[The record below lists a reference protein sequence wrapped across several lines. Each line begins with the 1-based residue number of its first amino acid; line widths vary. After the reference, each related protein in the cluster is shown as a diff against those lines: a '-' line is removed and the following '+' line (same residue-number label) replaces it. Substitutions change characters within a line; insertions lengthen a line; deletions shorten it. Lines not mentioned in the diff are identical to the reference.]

1 MITGQDLS
9 TTCVSLL
16 EVHNACKNLKVLPA
30 TLDSTTAE
38 TAILRAT
45 FLCQFISQILNNPST
60 PKEVTQILTLILNMV
75 EQAEAKVCP

>member
-1 MITGQDLS
+1 MISGQDLAS
-9 TTCVSLL
+9 SCMYLL

-30 TLDSTTAE
+30 ALDSEASE
-38 TAILRAT
+38 AAILRAT
-45 FLCQFISQILNNPST
+45 FLCQFVAHTLNNPST